1 MAIIILFIITVLVLR
16 LVNNINILVDID
28 GTVIDNGG
36 DVYVSQLIQRYG
48 ENLGLRIYWNTI
60 FARPLHK
67 KRLIGLWVLKHIFG
81 FNLGIYT
88 DRAPIMKKRTMWNL
102 GPWATMFNLDPIFG
116 AGEKHKATINPWSI
130 IIDNTTKAWPQHLFF
145 IPVSTFTGGEAW
157 AQGFMGQV
165 ITNTKFRIHDG
176 VKCWVH
182 NRTRKTTTHTTPITE
197 EVLQHMDHIER
208 GPKKKPCPPQER
220 LAAALFAQEQQ
231 MIWYLTMMMLLEE
244 CEQEEEIEYNTVN
257 VEDYDDLN
265 DRVVGYVTKGP
276 RGRRERG
283 NNKLAKKARRLGIEA
298 KGLCE
303 DQA

>member
-1 MAIIILFIITVLVLR
+1 MAIIILFIITIIVIR

-28 GTVIDNGG
+28 GTIIDNGG

-48 ENLGLRIYWNTI
+48 ENLGLRIYWNTV

-67 KRLIGLWVLKHIFG
+67 KRLIILWVLKHIFG

-88 DRAPIMKKRTMWNL
+88 DRAPIMKKRTIWNL
-102 GPWATMFNLDPIFG
+102 GPWAMMFNLDPIFG
-116 AGEKHKATINPWSI
+116 AGEKHKATINPHSI
-130 IIDNTTKAWPQHLFF
+130 IIDNTAKAWPQVLFF
-145 IPVSTFTGGEAW
+145 IHVSTFTGGEAW

-176 VKCWVH
+176 IKCWVYKS
-182 NRTRKTTTHTTPITE
+182 RRTTTTTTTTPITQ

-208 GPKKKPCPPQER
+208 GSKKPCSPEER
-220 LAAALFAQEQQ
+220 SAAALFSQQQQ

-244 CEQEEEIEYNTVN
+244 QEEEEMEFKSVD

-265 DRVVGYVTKGP
+265 DHVAYHVTKGP

-283 NNKLAKKARRLGIEA
+283 NNKLARNARRLGIVA
-298 KGLCE
+298 KRN
-303 DQA
+303 